1 MSFTADERRSLTAI
15 SGAHAV
21 SHVHILVLPP
31 LFPLLRDELGVS
43 FLELGLAM
51 TVFNIVSALTQAPM
65 GVVVDRIGAHRVLV
79 AGLLLGGAA
88 FVLAGLTGSYSMILL
103 AAAMAGLANSVYH
116 PADYAILGSAIGEG
130 RVGRAFSLHTF
141 AGYAGGAVAP
151 GFMLGAAWLFG
162 LHGALIVAG
171 LLGPLAAWPL
181 LRAALSERTTPRV
194 ARAAGTAAPRI
205 LTGAVAVLFVFF
217 MLITLSSGAVQ
228 GFGVPAW
235 QELNGISLAAANL
248 ALTAWLAASACG
260 VLAGGWVADRTRR
273 HGLVAACGF
282 SAAGALLLLAG
293 TVRMDAP
300 ALTVTMFASGFL
312 AGLIM
317 PSRDMLV
324 RAAAPP
330 GQAGTVFGVVST
342 GFNVGGVIGPPGFGL
357 LLDHG
362 HAQAVFVIA
371 AACMGLAVALAL
383 WQDTRMRAT
392 RLAPAE

>member
-1 MSFTADERRSLTAI
+1 MFTPAEKRNLSAI

-31 LFPLLRDELGVS
+31 LFPLLRDELNVS

-65 GVVVDRIGAHRVLV
+65 GLVVDRMGAHRVLI

-88 FVLAGLTGSYSMILL
+88 FILAGLTGSYSMILL
-103 AAAMAGLANSVYH
+103 AAAMAGLANSTYH
-116 PADYAILGSAIGEG
+116 PADYAILGSSIGEG
-130 RVGRAFSLHTF
+130 RVGRAFSIHTF
-141 AGYAGGAVAP
+141 AGYAGGAAAP
-151 GFMLGAAWLFG
+151 AFMLGAAWLFG

-171 LLGPLAAWPL
+171 LLGPLAALPL
-181 LRAALSERTTPRV
+181 LRAARAETTKPRA
-194 ARAAGTAAPRI
+194 ARADAAAPSV

-235 QELNGISLAAANL
+235 QELNGTSLTAANM
-248 ALTAWLAASACG
+248 ALTAWLACSAFG
-260 VLAGGWVADRTRR
+260 VLAGGWIADRTRR
-273 HGLVAACGF
+273 HGIVAACGF
-282 SAAGALLLLAG
+282 GAAGLLILLAG
-293 TVRMDAP
+293 VVRMDP
-300 ALTVTMFASGFL
+300 IALTLCMGASGL
-312 AGLIM
+312 LSGLIM

-330 GQAGTVFGVVST
+330 GQAGTVFGIVST
-342 GFNVGGVIGPPGFGL
+342 GFNIGGVFGPPAFGL

-362 HAQAVFVIA
+362 QAQAVFVLA
-371 AACMGLAVALAL
+371 AGFMGAAVALAL
-383 WQDTRMRAT
+383 WQDVRTRRPRMAS
-392 RLAPAE
+392 A